1 MNKEQ
6 VKGYLLEVVVEKLIR
21 INGYEVI
28 TKSNNDDIIEEKKVL
43 KLKGRGGYHQF
54 DSLGNF
60 KITPPFIYSLRLF
73 VEAKAYSKGHK
84 VGIDLVRMGIG
95 FLQDVNTN
103 YFAIEVDDNELMKQ
117 RYDYHYAIF
126 SLSGFTEGAQRLAL
140 AHKLYLVD
148 IKYKYFLGIEEKIN
162 KLVDKVFGERK
173 TIEYEELNQIIECI
187 KNRGYYI
194 DKWITDENELN
205 KMKMLHGSNGDFH
218 ELYKLLAEKSLY
230 IANFQNSQIMAFMPS
245 DDDVFRNS
253 MIENNH
259 QEVSVTWENEEIGWI
274 ITPTNNKEYT
284 LNFNLPNLFALDWRE
299 SLRKSEDKFEII
311 SFVAYL
317 DNENPTLCTLKFNIE
332 NTIENIYSFEKDI
345 KGNH

>member
-6 VKGYLLEVVVEKLIR
+6 VKGYLLEAVVEKLIR

-73 VEAKAYSKGHK
+73 VDAKAYSKGHK
-84 VGIDLVRMGIG
+84 VGIDLVRIGIG
-95 FLQDVNTN
+95 LLQDVNTN

-148 IKYKYFLGIEEKIN
+148 INYKYFLGIKDKIN
-162 KLVDKVFGERK
+162 ILVDNVFGKRK
-173 TIEYEELNQIIECI
+173 KIEPEELNQIIEYI
-187 KNRGYYI
+187 KNH
-194 DKWITDENELN
+194 WIIDENELN
-205 KMKMLHGSNGDFH
+205 KIKMLYDLNGDLN
-218 ELYKLLAEKSLY
+218 ELYNLLAEKSLY
-230 IANFQNSQIMAFMPS
+230 MANFQNSQIMAFIPS
-245 DDDVFRNS
+245 DDNIFRNS

-274 ITPTNNKEYT
+274 ITPPNNKEYT

-299 SLRKSEDKFEII
+299 SLRKSEDKFGII

-332 NTIENIYSFEKDI
+332 NTIENIYSFEKEL
-345 KGNH
+345 KKEH